1 MRLSLPHFLAST
13 VLPALVLAQNAS
25 TNFLGSSPSQ
35 RFAIDQAQAQ
45 TVIQAAAAHAHSV
58 SSPSSIAVVDPSGFL
73 VAFLRTDNAFPGGVD
88 IAIKKARTV
97 ALFNGAV
104 TTADLLNLTSPPGSL
119 LYGLDGTNGGLV
131 VVGGGLPL
139 FVGGHFVGAIG
150 VSAGLNSKDVDVAT
164 AGVAAVGGAL

>member
-1 MRLSLPHFLAST
+1 MKLSLPLFLAST
-13 VLPALVLAQNAS
+13 ILPALILAQNAS

-35 RFAIDQAQAQ
+35 RFTITQSQAQ
-45 TVIQAAAAHAHSV
+45 TVLAAAASHAHNV
-58 SSPSSIAVVDPSGFL
+58 SSPSSIAVVDPSGIL
-73 VAFLRTDNAFPGGVD
+73 VSFLRTDNAFPGGVD

-104 TTADLLNLTSPPGSL
+104 TTAELLNLTSPPGSV

-139 FVGGHFVGAIG
+139 FVGGHFMGAVG
-150 VSAGLNSKDVDVAT
+150 VSAGLNGKDVDVAT
-164 AGVAAVGGAL
+164 AGVVAVGGAL